1 MTTMWKLAPALMA
14 GNTVVL
20 KSSPYTPLATLKVA
34 ELFKDIIPPGVANFL
49 SGGDDLGKW
58 MSAHP
63 GVAKVSFTGST
74 RAGKS
79 VAASASNDLKRLLL
93 ELGGND
99 AAIVLPGVD
108 PKTVA
113 QKLYTAAFENC
124 GQVCVAIKRIY
135 IHKEIYPAVVA
146 ELKACVESAVVGNG
160 TDPEVTVGP
169 LNNAAQ
175 LARVMELAEDAK
187 ADGGQF
193 ITGGERIGDKGYF
206 YAPTLVTGLPRHSRL
221 VVEEQFGPIVPLLEF
236 SDIDELIAHL
246 NQSKFG
252 LAGSVWSPDVAEATA
267 IAARL
272 ETGTVWINQHLAMI
286 PQAPV
291 SGRKWSGVGVEN
303 GQLGFE
309 SYSEL
314 QTLSIAKS

>member
-1 MTTMWKLAPALMA
+1 
-14 GNTVVL
+14 
-20 KSSPYTPLATLKVA
+20 
-34 ELFKDIIPPGVANFL
+34 
-49 SGGDDLGKW
+49 
-58 MSAHP
+58 
-63 GVAKVSFTGST
+63 
-74 RAGKS
+74 
-79 VAASASNDLKRLLL
+79 
-93 ELGGND
+93 
-99 AAIVLPGVD
+99 
-108 PKTVA
+108 
-113 QKLYTAAFENC
+113 
-124 GQVCVAIKRIY
+124 
-135 IHKEIYPAVVA
+135 
-146 ELKACVESAVVGNG
+146 
-160 TDPEVTVGP
+160 
-169 LNNAAQ
+169 
-175 LARVMELAEDAK
+175 DAK

-193 ITGGERIGDKGYF
+193 ITGGERMGDKGYF

-291 SGRKWSGVGVEN
+291 SGRKWSGGGVEN